1 MSYYILFLKN
11 YVSLHWT
18 ITIPWYTLIQNFV
31 FLFNPT
37 CLSSIN
43 EETYH
48 FYQIMTSQILQLN
61 LRSRPVPQR
70 TLYLSETFAP
80 RCFCRSN
87 TSQLK
92 LKVFSLCIPSYT
104 TCSFSSS
111 IIWSWIVIYDL
122 KHPPLSSFIRI
133 PLKPTHPL
141 PSLIT

>member
-1 MSYYILFLKN
+1 MKN

-37 CLSSIN
+37 CLSSNN

-70 TLYLSETFAP
+70 TLYLSETFGRNP
-80 RCFCRSN
+80 
-87 TSQLK
+87 Q
-92 LKVFSLCIPSYT
+92 VFLQI
-104 TCSFSSS
+104 
-111 IIWSWIVIYDL
+111 
-122 KHPPLSSFIRI
+122 
-133 PLKPTHPL
+133 
-141 PSLIT
+141 